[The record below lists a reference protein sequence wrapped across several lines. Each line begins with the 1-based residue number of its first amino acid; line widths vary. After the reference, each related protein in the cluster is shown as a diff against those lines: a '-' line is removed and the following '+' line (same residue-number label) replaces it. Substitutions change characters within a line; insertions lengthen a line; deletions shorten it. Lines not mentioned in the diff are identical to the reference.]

1 MNTQDRIEQLL
12 SYSGLNAAQF
22 ATRIGA
28 KTKQAIY
35 ELQKGNT
42 KSFSQS
48 MASKI
53 VAAYPDISRAWL
65 LTGEGEMLRQ
75 PTPAVSHA
83 DAPVLEGKPIFVTA
97 GEEPADAR
105 IIPVLPVAA
114 QAGTLSEFSQAVT
127 QGMICERIVTP
138 LRDGDFAIRI
148 VGDSMEPEFQAGTLA
163 IVKKINEKA
172 FIDWGKTFV
181 LDTVNGIVIK
191 RLFPAEQGADFVR
204 CVSNNPTYPPFEI
217 EGQYILGFYRVL
229 ATFCLK

>member
-1 MNTQDRIEQLL
+1 MDTQQRFEKLL
-12 SYSGLNAAQF
+12 EYSGLNAAQF
-22 ATRIGA
+22 AVRIGT
-28 KTKQAIY
+28 KTKQAVY
-35 ELQKGNT
+35 ELQKGRT
-42 KSFSQS
+42 HSFSRT
-48 MASKI
+48 MMSKI
-53 VAAYPDISRAWL
+53 TKAFPEINSVWL

-75 PTPAVSHA
+75 PSPASSHA
-83 DAPVLEGKPIFVTA
+83 DAPALEGKPIFVTA

-114 QAGTLSEFSQAVT
+114 QAGTLSEFSQAVA

-148 VGDSMEPEFQAGTLA
+148 VGDSMEPEYQAGTLA

-204 CVSNNPTYPPFEI
+204 CVSNNPAYPPFEI
-217 EGQYILGFYRVL
+217 EGQYIIGFYRVL